1 MKMETGGRWLT
12 LVGIGLLFGLANPG
26 VQAREKREQAHA
38 LTQSYGFLSAH
49 PDLRWRTEGVQ
60 SYEQG
65 RYEEAMTRF
74 KRASHYA
81 DKPSQAVVAEM
92 YWRGL
97 GVAADRALAYAWMDL
112 ASERSYKDLLARRE
126 GYWQALSEDER
137 TRALQQ
143 GASIYAEYG
152 DDVAKPRIEAVL
164 RRARSKSTG
173 SRLGAVDAVG
183 ALRIWISDGAGGM
196 LEVDSSQYYAS
207 KYWKPEE
214 YFTWQEKTWVDLP
227 RGQVE
232 VGELESSGR
241 TRTTE

>member
-1 MKMETGGRWLT
+1 MKMEIGGRWLT
-12 LVGIGLLFGLANPG
+12 VVGIGLLLGLAHG
-26 VQAREKREQAHA
+26 SVQAREKREQANA
-38 LTQSYGFLSAH
+38 VTQSNGFLSAH

-60 SYEQG
+60 SYDEG
-65 RYEEAMTRF
+65 RYEEAMARF

-97 GVAADRALAYAWMDL
+97 GVAVDRALAYAWMDL
-112 ASERSYKDLLARRE
+112 ASERAYKDLLARRE
-126 GYWQALSEDER
+126 GYWNALSEVER
-137 TRALQQ
+137 ERALQQ

-164 RRARSKSTG
+164 RRARSKTTG
-173 SRLGAVDAVG
+173 SRLGAVG
-183 ALRIWISDGAGGM
+183 ALRIQISDGAGGM
-196 LEVDSSQYYAS
+196 LEVDGSQYYAS

-232 VGELESSGR
+232 VGDLESSGP
-241 TRTTE
+241 TSATE